1 MAKYSLEKILYGNAC
16 ILTATI
22 FWGVNYPF
30 TKALIPDFMSSEGVA
45 AFRVLGGCLL
55 FWLSSFFIKCDKIK
69 KQDFVKIIIG
79 GALGLFGCIYLFVIA
94 LDYGSAIDIAI
105 IMTLQP
111 AFVMLIEV
119 IFLHRRP
126 DFTEYAGLVI
136 SFVGA
141 ALIILTN
148 HTGSDHANDLLLG
161 DFFAVCA
168 GICFAIYLVILQKP
182 TQKYKPISLLR
193 WVFLFAALPGLF
205 LVPDLPGMGIWKTD
219 QLVPWL
225 EIGFIVLCPTFF
237 AYLLVQPAS
246 KAIGSV
252 LVALYQYLTPVVAAL
267 AAIWMGVD
275 RLRWPQVAAML
286 VIVGGM
292 LLTNWGKKRQKTAPQ
307 PAQRT

>member
-1 MAKYSLEKILYGNAC
+1 MAKNSLENILFGNAC

-30 TKALIPDFMSSEGVA
+30 TKALIPDFMSSAGVA
-45 AFRVLGGCLL
+45 AFRVMGGCLL
-55 FWLSSFFIKCDKIK
+55 FWLSSLFIKGDTIE
-69 KQDFVKIIIG
+69 KQDFLKIVIG

-111 AFVMLIEV
+111 AFVMLIEI

-126 DFTEYAGLVI
+126 DLTEYAGLAI
-136 SFVGA
+136 SFIGA
-141 ALIILTN
+141 ALIILTG
-148 HTGSDHANDLLLG
+148 HTGTSHANDLLLG

-205 LVPDLPGMGIWKTD
+205 LVPDLPAMAIWKAD
-219 QLVPWL
+219 ELVPWL
-225 EIGFIVLCPTFF
+225 EIGFIVLCPTFL

-275 RLRWPQVAAML
+275 HLRWAQVVAML
-286 VIVGGM
+286 VIIAGM
-292 LLTNWGKKRQKTAPQ
+292 LLTNWGKIRQ
-307 PAQRT
+307 RN

>member
-1 MAKYSLEKILYGNAC
+1 MTKNSLAKILYGNAC

-55 FWLSSFFIKCDKIK
+55 FWLSSLFIKGDKIE
-69 KQDFVKIIIG
+69 KQDFLKIIIG
-79 GALGLFGCIYLFVIA
+79 GALGLFGCIYLFVVA

-126 DFTEYAGLVI
+126 DVTEYIGLAV
-136 SFVGA
+136 SFIGA
-141 ALIILTN
+141 ALIILTGQS
-148 HTGSDHANDLLLG
+148 GSGHANDLLLG

-205 LVPDLPGMGIWKTD
+205 LVPDLPSMAIWKAD
-219 QLVPWL
+219 ELVPWF
-225 EIGFIVLCPTFF
+225 EIGFIVLCPTFL

-275 RLRWPQVAAML
+275 HLRWAQVLAML
-286 VIVGGM
+286 VIIGGM
-292 LLTNWGKKRQKTAPQ
+292 LLTNWGKIRQKN
-307 PAQRT
+307 

>member
-1 MAKYSLEKILYGNAC
+1 MAKNSLENILFGNAC

-30 TKALIPDFMSSEGVA
+30 TKALIPDFMSSAGVA
-45 AFRVLGGCLL
+45 AFRVMGGCLL
-55 FWLSSFFIKCDKIK
+55 FWLSSLFIKGDTIE
-69 KQDFVKIIIG
+69 KQDFLKIVIG

-126 DFTEYAGLVI
+126 DLTEYAGLAI
-136 SFVGA
+136 SFIGA
-141 ALIILTN
+141 ALIILTG
-148 HTGSDHANDLLLG
+148 HTGTSHANDLLLG

-205 LVPDLPGMGIWKTD
+205 LVPDLPSMAIWKAD
-219 QLVPWL
+219 KLVPWL
-225 EIGFIVLCPTFF
+225 EIGFIVLCPTFL

-275 RLRWPQVAAML
+275 HLRWAQVVAML
-286 VIVGGM
+286 VIIAGM
-292 LLTNWGKKRQKTAPQ
+292 LLTNWGKIRQ
-307 PAQRT
+307 RN

>member
-1 MAKYSLEKILYGNAC
+1 MFKNLLEKQLYGNTC
-16 ILTATI
+16 ILAATI

-45 AFRVLGGCLL
+45 AFRLLGGCLL
-55 FWLSSFFIKCDKIK
+55 FWISSLFIRAEKIE
-69 KQDFVKIIIG
+69 KQDFSKIILG

-111 AFVMLIEV
+111 AFVMLMEV

-126 DFTEYAGLVI
+126 DLTEYAGMVI

-141 ALIILTN
+141 ALVILTN
-148 HTGSDHANDLLLG
+148 HSGTSHANNLMLG
-161 DFFAVCA
+161 DFFAVCS
-168 GICFAIYLVILQKP
+168 GICFAMYLVILQKP
-182 TQKYKPISLLR
+182 TQKYRPVSLLR
-193 WVFLFAALPGLF
+193 WVFLFAALPALF
-205 LVPDLPGMGIWKTD
+205 LVRVLPGMAIWQAD
-219 QLVPWL
+219 ELVPWL
-225 EIGFIVLCPTFF
+225 EISFIVLCPTFL

-246 KAIGSV
+246 RAIGSV

-275 RLRWPQVAAML
+275 HLRWAQVVAML
-286 VIVGGM
+286 VIIVGM
-292 LLTNWGKKRQKTAPQ
+292 LLTNFGKKRQKS
-307 PAQRT
+307 

>member
-1 MAKYSLEKILYGNAC
+1 MGKNSLEKILYGNAC

-30 TKALIPDFMSSEGVA
+30 TKALIPDFMSSQGVA
-45 AFRVLGGCLL
+45 AFRVIGGCLL
-55 FWLSSFFIKCDKIK
+55 FWLSSLFIKGDKIE
-69 KQDFVKIIIG
+69 KQDFLKIIIG

-119 IFLHRRP
+119 LFLHRRP
-126 DFTEYAGLVI
+126 DLTEYAGLAI

-141 ALIILTN
+141 ALVIITG
-148 HTGSDHANDLLLG
+148 HTGTNQANNLLLG
-161 DFFAVCA
+161 DFFAVSA

-182 TQKYKPISLLR
+182 TQKYQPISLLR

-205 LVPDLPGMGIWKTD
+205 LVPDLPGMGIWKAD
-219 QLVPWL
+219 KLVPWL
-225 EIGFIVLCPTFF
+225 EIAFIVLCPTFF

-267 AAIWMGVD
+267 AAVWMGVD
-275 RLRWPQVAAML
+275 HLRWAQVVAML
-286 VIVGGM
+286 VIIAGM
-292 LLTNWGKKRQKTAPQ
+292 LLTNFGKKRQKN
-307 PAQRT
+307 

>member
-1 MAKYSLEKILYGNAC
+1 MAKSSLGKILYGNAC
-16 ILTATI
+16 ILAATI

-30 TKALIPDFMSSEGVA
+30 TKALIPDFMSSGGVA
-45 AFRVLGGCLL
+45 AFRILGGCLL
-55 FWLSSFFIKCDKIK
+55 FWLSSLFIKGDQIE
-69 KQDFVKIIIG
+69 KQDFLKIIIG

-119 IFLHRRP
+119 LFLHRRP
-126 DFTEYAGLVI
+126 DLTEYAGLAI

-141 ALIILTN
+141 ALVILTD
-148 HTGSDHANDLLLG
+148 HTGTGHANNFLLG

-182 TQKYKPISLLR
+182 TQKYQPISLLR
-193 WVFLFAALPGLF
+193 WVFLFAALPALF
-205 LVPDLPGMGIWKTD
+205 LVPELPSMAIWEAD
-219 QLVPWL
+219 QPVPWL

-267 AAIWMGVD
+267 AAILMGVD
-275 RLRWPQVAAML
+275 HLRWAQVAAML
-286 VIVGGM
+286 LIVAGM
-292 LLTNWGKKRQKTAPQ
+292 LLTNYGKKRQKN
-307 PAQRT
+307 

>member
-1 MAKYSLEKILYGNAC
+1 MAKNTLEKILYGNAC
-16 ILTATI
+16 ILAATI

-45 AFRVLGGCLL
+45 AFRVLGACLL
-55 FWLSSFFIKCDKIK
+55 FWLSSLFIKNDKIEK
-69 KQDFVKIIIG
+69 RDFIKIIIG
-79 GALGLFGCIYLFVIA
+79 GAFGLFGCIYLFVIA
-94 LDYGSAIDIAI
+94 LNYGSAIDIAI

-126 DFTEYAGLVI
+126 DLPEYAGLAI

-141 ALIILTN
+141 ALVILTD
-148 HTGSDHANDLLLG
+148 HTATVHANNLLLG

-168 GICFAIYLVILQKP
+168 GVCFAIYLVILQKP

-205 LVPDLPGMGIWKTD
+205 LVPALPEMAIWKSD
-219 QLVPWL
+219 MVVPWL
-225 EIGFIVLCPTFF
+225 EIAFIVLCPTFF

-275 RLRWPQVAAML
+275 HLRWAQAVAML
-286 VIVGGM
+286 VIIVGM
-292 LLTNWGKKRQKTAPQ
+292 LLTNWGKSRKNA
-307 PAQRT
+307 

>member
-1 MAKYSLEKILYGNAC
+1 MAKNSLEKILYGNAC

-45 AFRVLGGCLL
+45 AFRIFGGCLL
-55 FWLSSFFIKCDKIK
+55 FWLSSFFIKTDKIE
-69 KQDFVKIIIG
+69 KQDFIKIVIG

-119 IFLHRRP
+119 IFLRRRP
-126 DFTEYAGLVI
+126 DLIEYMGLVV

-141 ALIILTN
+141 ALIIMMG
-148 HTGSDHANDLLLG
+148 HTGVTHANNFLLG

-168 GICFAIYLVILQKP
+168 GICFSIYLVILQKP

-205 LVPDLPGMGIWKTD
+205 LVPDLPEMAIWKTGK
-219 QLVPWL
+219 LVPWL
-225 EIGFIVLCPTFF
+225 EIGFIVLCPTFL

-275 RLRWPQVAAML
+275 HLRGAQVIAML
-286 VIVGGM
+286 VIIAGM
-292 LLTNWGKKRQKTAPQ
+292 LLTNWGKKRQ
-307 PAQRT
+307 RT

>member
-1 MAKYSLEKILYGNAC
+1 MAKNSLETILYGNAC

-30 TKALIPDFMSSEGVA
+30 TKALIPEFMSSEGVA
-45 AFRVLGGCLL
+45 AFRVLGGCFL
-55 FWLSSFFIKCDKIK
+55 FWLSSFFIKTDKIER
-69 KQDFVKIIIG
+69 QDFLKIIIG

-119 IFLHRRP
+119 LFLHRRP
-126 DFTEYAGLVI
+126 AIIEYAGLAI

-141 ALIILTN
+141 ALVILTD
-148 HTGSDHANDLLLG
+148 HTGTSHANNLLVG
-161 DFFAVCA
+161 DIFAVCA

-205 LVPDLPGMGIWKTD
+205 LVPKLPQMAIWDAGK
-219 QLVPWL
+219 LVPWL
-225 EIGFIVLCPTFF
+225 EIAFIVLCPTFF

-275 RLRWPQVAAML
+275 HLRWTQVAAML
-286 VIVGGM
+286 IIIAGM
-292 LLTNWGKKRQKTAPQ
+292 LLTNFGKKSQK
-307 PAQRT
+307 R

>member
-1 MAKYSLEKILYGNAC
+1 MAKKALEKIFFGNAC
-16 ILTATI
+16 ILAATI

-45 AFRVLGGCLL
+45 AFRIFGGCLL
-55 FWLSSFFIKCDKIK
+55 FWISSFFIRTDKIE
-69 KQDFVKIIIG
+69 KQDFLKIFIG

-111 AFVMLIEV
+111 AFVMLLEV
-119 IFLHRRP
+119 VFLHRRP
-126 DFTEYAGLVI
+126 DLTEYAGLAI

-141 ALIILTN
+141 ALVILTN
-148 HTGSDHANDLLLG
+148 HTGTDHANNLLLG

-168 GICFAIYLVILQKP
+168 GVCFAIYLVILQKP

-193 WVFLFAALPGLF
+193 WVFLCAALPGLF
-205 LVPDLPGMGIWKTD
+205 LVQDLPEMAIWKAD
-219 QLVPWL
+219 QLIPWL
-225 EIGFIVLCPTFF
+225 EIAFIVLCPTFF

-267 AAIWMGVD
+267 AAIWMGLD
-275 RLRWPQVAAML
+275 HLRWAQVVAML
-286 VIVGGM
+286 VIIAGM
-292 LLTNWGKKRQKTAPQ
+292 LLTNLGKKRENA
-307 PAQRT
+307 

>member
-1 MAKYSLEKILYGNAC
+1 MAKNSLEKILFGNAC

-30 TKALIPDFMSSEGVA
+30 TKALIPEFMSSEGVA

-55 FWLSSFFIKCDKIK
+55 FWLSSFFIKVDKIEK
-69 KQDFVKIIIG
+69 NDFLKIIIA
-79 GALGLFGCIYLFVIA
+79 GAFGLFGCIYLFVIA

-119 IFLHRRP
+119 LFLHLRP
-126 DFTEYAGLVI
+126 DFTEYTGLAI

-141 ALIILTN
+141 ALVILTG
-148 HTGSDHANDLLLG
+148 HTGTDRANNLLLG

-182 TQKYKPISLLR
+182 TQKYSPVSLLR
-193 WVFLFAALPGLF
+193 WVFLFAAIPGLF
-205 LVPDLPGMGIWKTD
+205 LVPGLPEMAIWKAD
-219 QLVPWL
+219 IPAPWL
-225 EIGFIVLCPTFF
+225 EIAFIVLCPTFF
-237 AYLLVQPAS
+237 AYLLMQPAS

-267 AAIWMGVD
+267 AAVWMGVD
-275 RLRWPQVAAML
+275 HLRWAQVVAMI

-292 LLTNWGKKRQKTAPQ
+292 LLTNWGKKQQGTRH
-307 PAQRT
+307 

>member
-1 MAKYSLEKILYGNAC
+1 MIKNSFVKSVYGNVC

-30 TKALIPDFMSSEGVA
+30 TKALIPDFMSSSGVA
-45 AFRVLGGCLL
+45 AFRILGGCLL
-55 FWLSSFFIKCDKIK
+55 FWLSSFFIKGDKIE
-69 KQDFVKIIIG
+69 KQDFIKIIIG

-126 DFTEYAGLVI
+126 ALIEYGGLVI

-141 ALIILTN
+141 ALVILTG
-148 HTGSDHANDLLLG
+148 HTGNAHANNFLLG

-193 WVFLFAALPGLF
+193 WVFLFAAAPGLF
-205 LVPDLPGMGIWKTD
+205 LVPQLPEMAIWKAD
-219 QLVPWL
+219 KLVPWL
-225 EIGFIVLCPTFF
+225 EIAFIVLCPTFF

-267 AAIWMGVD
+267 AAIWMGID
-275 RLRWPQVAAML
+275 HLRSAQVIAML
-286 VIVGGM
+286 VIIAGM
-292 LLTNWGKKRQKTAPQ
+292 LLTNWGKNAKQTVNYW
-307 PAQRT
+307 

>member
-1 MAKYSLEKILYGNAC
+1 MAKNSLEKILYGNAC

-55 FWLSSFFIKCDKIK
+55 FWLSSFFLKNDKIE
-69 KQDFVKIIIG
+69 KQDFLKIIIG

-119 IFLHRRP
+119 VFLHRRP
-126 DFTEYAGLVI
+126 NLTEYAGLVI
-136 SFVGA
+136 SFIGA
-141 ALIILTN
+141 ALVILT
-148 HTGSDHANDLLLG
+148 DHAGASHANNLLLG
-161 DFFAVCA
+161 DLFAICA
-168 GICFAIYLVILQKP
+168 GICFAVYLVILQKP
-182 TQKYKPISLLR
+182 TQKYKPVTLLR

-205 LVPDLPGMGIWKTD
+205 LVPKLPAMEIWNADK
-219 QLVPWL
+219 LVPWL
-225 EIGFIVLCPTFF
+225 EIAFIVLCPTFF

-275 RLRWPQVAAML
+275 HLRWAQIAAML
-286 VIVGGM
+286 VIIAGM
-292 LLTNWGKKRQKTAPQ
+292 LITNYGKDRQKN
-307 PAQRT
+307 

>member
-1 MAKYSLEKILYGNAC
+1 MAKNSLGNILFGNAC

-45 AFRVLGGCLL
+45 AFRILGGCLL
-55 FWLSSFFIKCDKIK
+55 FWLSSFFIKTDKIE
-69 KQDFVKIIIG
+69 KQDFLKIIIG

-94 LDYGSAIDIAI
+94 LNYGSAIDIAI

-126 DFTEYAGLVI
+126 DLTEYAGLVI
-136 SFVGA
+136 SFIGA
-141 ALIILTN
+141 ALVILTD
-148 HTGSDHANDLLLG
+148 HTGTSHANNFLLG

-193 WVFLFAALPGLF
+193 WVFLFAALPALF
-205 LVPDLPGMGIWKTD
+205 LVPSLPSMAIWDADK
-219 QLVPWL
+219 LVPWL
-225 EIGFIVLCPTFF
+225 EIAFIVLCPTFL

-267 AAIWMGVD
+267 AAILMGVD
-275 RLRWPQVAAML
+275 HLRWGQVVAML
-286 VIVGGM
+286 LIIAGM
-292 LLTNWGKKRQKTAPQ
+292 LLTNYGKKLLKN
-307 PAQRT
+307 

>member
-1 MAKYSLEKILYGNAC
+1 MAKNSLENILFGNAC

-45 AFRVLGGCLL
+45 AFRVIGGCLL
-55 FWLSSFFIKCDKIK
+55 FWLSSLFIKGDKIE
-69 KQDFVKIIIG
+69 KQDFLKIVIG

-119 IFLHRRP
+119 VFLHRRP
-126 DFTEYAGLVI
+126 DLTEYIGLAV
-136 SFVGA
+136 SFIGA
-141 ALIILTN
+141 ALIILTR
-148 HTGSDHANDLLLG
+148 HTVTSHANDFLLG
-161 DFFAVCA
+161 DFFAVAA

-205 LVPDLPGMGIWKTD
+205 LVPDLPSMAIWKAD
-219 QLVPWL
+219 KLVPWL
-225 EIGFIVLCPTFF
+225 EIAFIVLCPTFL

-275 RLRWPQVAAML
+275 HLRWAQVVAML
-286 VIVGGM
+286 VIIAGM
-292 LLTNWGKKRQKTAPQ
+292 LLTNWGKLRQ
-307 PAQRT
+307 RN

>member
-1 MAKYSLEKILYGNAC
+1 MSKNSLAKILYGNAC

-30 TKALIPDFMSSEGVA
+30 TKALIPDFMSSQGVA

-55 FWLSSFFIKCDKIK
+55 FWLSSFFIKGDKIE

-119 IFLHRRP
+119 LFLHRRP
-126 DFTEYAGLVI
+126 DITEYAGLAI

-141 ALIILTN
+141 PLVII
-148 HTGSDHANDLLLG
+148 TGRTGTSHANNLLLG

-182 TQKYKPISLLR
+182 TQRYKPISLLR
-193 WVFLFAALPGLF
+193 WVFLFAALPALF
-205 LVPDLPGMGIWKTD
+205 LVPDLPGMAIWKAD
-219 QLVPWL
+219 KLVPWL
-225 EIGFIVLCPTFF
+225 EIAFIVLCPTFF

-267 AAIWMGVD
+267 AAVLMGVD
-275 RLRWPQVAAML
+275 HLRWAQVVAML
-286 VIVGGM
+286 VIIAGM
-292 LLTNWGKKRQKTAPQ
+292 LLTNFGKKRQKN
-307 PAQRT
+307 

>member
-1 MAKYSLEKILYGNAC
+1 MGKNSLEKILYGNAC
-16 ILTATI
+16 ILIATI

-55 FWLSSFFIKCDKIK
+55 FWVSSLFIKGDRIE
-69 KQDFVKIIIG
+69 KQDFLKIIIG

-119 IFLHRRP
+119 VFLHRRP
-126 DFTEYAGLVI
+126 DLTEYSGLTI
-136 SFVGA
+136 SFIGA
-141 ALIILTN
+141 ALVILTGN
-148 HTGSDHANDLLLG
+148 TETNHANNLILG
-161 DFFAVCA
+161 DFFAICA

-205 LVPDLPGMGIWKTD
+205 LIPDLPGMAIWEAD
-219 QLVPWL
+219 GLVPWF
-225 EIGFIVLCPTFF
+225 EIGFIVLCPTFL

-267 AAIWMGVD
+267 AAILMGVD
-275 RLRWPQVAAML
+275 HLRWAQVAAML
-286 VIVGGM
+286 IIIVGM
-292 LLTNWGKKRQKTAPQ
+292 LLTNFGKKRQKTETA
-307 PAQRT
+307 

>member
-1 MAKYSLEKILYGNAC
+1 MSREGDVMAKNSLAKILFGNAC

-45 AFRVLGGCLL
+45 AFRVFGGCLL
-55 FWLSSFFIKCDKIK
+55 FWLSSFFIKTDKIE
-69 KQDFVKIIIG
+69 KQDFLKIIIG
-79 GALGLFGCIYLFVIA
+79 GAVGLFGCIYLFVIA

-126 DFTEYAGLVI
+126 DLTEYAGLAV

-141 ALIILTN
+141 ALVILTD
-148 HTGSDHANDLLLG
+148 HTGTDHANNFLLG

-182 TQKYKPISLLR
+182 TQKYKPVSLLR
-193 WVFLFAALPGLF
+193 WVFLFAALPALF
-205 LVPDLPGMGIWKTD
+205 LVPDLPRMAIWKTD
-219 QLVPWL
+219 MVVPWL

-267 AAIWMGVD
+267 TAVWMGVD
-275 RLRWPQVAAML
+275 QLRWTQVIAML
-286 VIVGGM
+286 VIIAGM
-292 LLTNWGKKRQKTAPQ
+292 LLTNLGKHRQNN
-307 PAQRT
+307 